1 MKKALLPLL
10 LLMIAFSGL
19 AQSNQF
25 WSANNQSRS
34 TIIKHKATA
43 RLTFPSEYKLFDL
56 NLPAMRQELF
66 KVVGNARAHSTIIT
80 LPNADGSFEKF
91 EVVEASNFEPELQAR
106 FPEIRSFSG
115 KGITDRYASLKL
127 SISPQGIQTI
137 VFRTGK
143 ASECIEAFSQD
154 NRTYA
159 VFTSIR
165 NKGQLPWTCTTQDQ
179 EMFSG
184 LNGTIRRNPV
194 PESSAGQLKTMRLA
208 QSCNGEY
215 SNYFGAFNSTQ
226 VALVLAAFNATLTRC
241 NGVYEKDFALH
252 LNLIPTTTNVI
263 YYDPNTDPYTSM
275 GSWNGQLQA
284 TLTANIGE
292 ANYDIGHMFGA
303 SGGGGNAG
311 CIGCVCQDGM
321 KGRGITSPADGIPQG
336 DNFDIDYVAHEVGHQ
351 LGANHTFSQ
360 STEGTGVNKEVGS
373 GITVMGYA
381 GITAHDVAGHSI
393 DIFHEASI
401 QQVQV
406 NLALK
411 TCPITTDIS
420 AVNAT
425 PVVAPLTNYT
435 IPISTAFALT
445 GSATDANAGDAL
457 TYCWEQNDDG
467 VGQTGTNSRARENK
481 PTGPNWLTFPATAN
495 PTRTFPKIET
505 ILAGANTTGPLP
517 GGDAGV
523 LIEALSNVSRTLNF
537 RLTVRDNSPYS
548 STAPVKVGQTS
559 YADMVVTVT
568 NTSGPFAVTSPN
580 TNVSWPGGST
590 QTVTWNVNNTTAAPV
605 SCASVRILLSTDG
618 GYTFPTVLVTSTA
631 NDGSESVVLP
641 NTTSTTARVKVESIG
656 NIFFDISNSNFTITQ
671 PANGFSF
678 NATTPGTVT
687 CGVTAAPTISLGT
700 TIVGTFNTPIVL
712 TSSGAPVGTT
722 VSFSPATINP
732 GSSTTVTL
740 NNANTLA
747 NGTYNITVTGTA
759 GSVVQTAN
767 LSFVVSGGTAPSINA
782 HPANTAVC
790 APVVASFSVTPA
802 PSPAA
807 TGYQWQVNTGSGF
820 TNIAGATSASY
831 NTVSTAPAM
840 NGYQY
845 RVLVMGQCGTATSN
859 AAVLTVNS
867 APAITVAPA
876 NTTVCAGSNASFSV
890 TATGSG
896 LTYQWQLNTGSGFN
910 NISGATAAS
919 YTENAVT
926 LGQNGHQYQVIVTGI
941 CGSPLTSSAA
951 TLNVGNNA
959 AIANQPTSLVVC
971 VGDAANFSVNATGSS
986 LTYQWQVNSGSGFTD
1001 ISGATASSYNAGP
1014 ATAAQNGYQY
1024 RVNIFS
1030 CTPTPLTSNAVTL
1043 TVNTP
1048 ASIGTQ
1054 PAAVE
1059 LCAGNDA
1066 SFSVVASGTA
1076 VTYQWQVSTTGCG
1089 GTFNNIAGA
1098 TSATLAVDD
1107 VIASQNGYAYRVVVS
1122 NSCNS
1127 ITSSCVVLT
1136 VNTPI
1141 VVTSQP
1147 VGTSVCLPTSTAS
1160 FSVSVTGTAP
1170 AYQWQVNTGSGFTN
1184 IAGATSATL
1193 NLTGLTAAM
1202 NGYQYRVVLSGT
1214 CTAAFNSDAVT
1225 LVVNTPVAITD
1236 QPDDASICE
1245 GDNVSF
1251 GVSATGST
1259 ITYQWQVRKNGG
1271 PFVNVTNAAPY
1282 SGATTATLSIT
1293 NANVVLSG
1301 NEYRVIVSGV
1311 PCGAVNSDT
1320 VSLTVN
1326 PLPGVVLVAA
1336 EHNSLTPYNPTG
1348 LYSTVSPPGNYTY
1361 TWYKNSAV
1369 IAGQSGSY
1377 IAPVTVDWFGQ
1388 YQVLVTDAN
1397 GCSRTSNAVTIKD
1410 SVSNLLFIY
1419 PNPSKGIFQVRYY
1432 SAAATSFTL
1441 NVYDSRGARVW
1452 SKQYSAAAR
1461 YEQML
1466 VDLRR
1471 NAQGTY
1477 TVEVKGANGK
1487 RLASGHVVISR

>member
-1 MKKALLPLL
+1 MRKLYKLSCLL
-10 LLMIAFSGL
+10 LLLLTLSVSVF
-19 AQSNQF
+19 AQ
-25 WSANNQSRS
+25 NNQGRNCS
-34 TIIKHKATA
+34 TMEYLQKQIEAD
-43 RLTFPSEYKLFDL
+43 PSL
-56 NLPAMRQELF
+56 
-66 KVVGNARAHSTIIT
+66 VGRMQQIEDFT
-80 LPNADGSFEKF
+80 
-91 EVVEASNFEPELQAR
+91 Q
-106 FPEIRSFSG
+106 
-115 KGITDRYASLKL
+115 RYANQRGNHPEAIVYIPVVFHILYNTAAQN
-127 SISPQGIQTI
+127 ISDARIL
-137 VFRTGK
+137 
-143 ASECIEAFSQD
+143 
-154 NRTYA
+154 
-159 VFTSIR
+159 
-165 NKGQLPWTCTTQDQ
+165 GQLDV
-179 EMFSG
+179 
-184 LNGTIRRNPV
+184 LN
-194 PESSAGQLKTMRLA
+194 
-208 QSCNGEY
+208 
-215 SNYFGAFNSTQ
+215 
-226 VALVLAAFNATLTRC
+226 
-241 NGVYEKDFALH
+241 KDFAKQNADIGLVPAVFAP
-252 LNLIPTTTNVI
+252 LAANTEIQFCLAQR
-263 YYDPNTDPYTSM
+263 DPS
-275 GSWNGQLQA
+275 GQA
-284 TLTANIGE
+284 TNGIIRKSTTVTQFTYPTNNMKFTATGGSDAWPRDQYLNIWVCQ
-292 ANYDIGHMFGA
+292 M
-303 SGGGGNAG
+303 SGGILGFAQFPGGSAST
-311 CIGCVCQDGM
+311 DGVVLLTGSVGSTSAPGTATPYHL
-321 KGRGITSPADGIPQG
+321 GRTAT
-336 DNFDIDYVAHEVGHQ
+336 HEVGHWLNLRHIWGDSFCGNDFVNDTPTQ
-351 LGANHTFSQ
+351 QTSNFSCPSFPHVTCSNGPNGDMFMNYMDYVNDNCMQMFTVGQGVRMNAVLAPGGARASLTSSLG
-360 STEGTGVNKEVGS
+360 
-373 GITVMGYA
+373 
-381 GITAHDVAGHSI
+381 
-393 DIFHEASI
+393 
-401 QQVQV
+401 
-406 NLALK
+406 
-411 TCPITTDIS
+411 C
-420 AVNAT
+420 
-425 PVVAPLTNYT
+425 VAP
-435 IPISTAFALT
+435 
-445 GSATDANAGDAL
+445 
-457 TYCWEQNDDG
+457 
-467 VGQTGTNSRARENK
+467 
-481 PTGPNWLTFPATAN
+481 
-495 PTRTFPKIET
+495 
-505 ILAGANTTGPLP
+505 
-517 GGDAGV
+517 
-523 LIEALSNVSRTLNF
+523 
-537 RLTVRDNSPYS
+537 
-548 STAPVKVGQTS
+548 
-559 YADMVVTVT
+559 
-568 NTSGPFAVTSPN
+568 SGFN
-580 TNVSWPGGST
+580 
-590 QTVTWNVNNTTAAPV
+590 
-605 SCASVRILLSTDG
+605 
-618 GYTFPTVLVTSTA
+618 
-631 NDGSESVVLP
+631 
-641 NTTSTTARVKVESIG
+641 
-656 NIFFDISNSNFTITQ
+656 
-671 PANGFSF
+671 F
-678 NATTPGTVT
+678 NATTSANVT
-687 CGVTAAPTISLGT
+687 CAVTTSPSVNLGT
-700 TIVGTFNTPIVL
+700 TANGGFSTPIVL

-732 GSSTTVTL
+732 GSSTSVTL

-759 GSVVQTAN
+759 GTMVQTTTI
-767 LSFVVSGGTAPSINA
+767 SYVVSGGTAPSINT
-782 HPANTAVC
+782 HPANSTVC
-790 APVVASFSVTPA
+790 APTGAGFSVTA
-802 PSPAA
+802 AASPAVM
-807 TGYQWQVNTGSGF
+807 GYQWQVNTGSGF

-896 LTYQWQLNTGSGFN
+896 LTYQWQINTGSGFN

-926 LGQNGHQYQVIVTGI
+926 LGQNGHQYRVIVTGI

-1160 FSVSVTGTAP
+1160 FSVAVTGTAP

-1184 IAGATSATL
+1184 ISGATSATL